1 MTSKR
6 LSPSGRVSERPAG
19 AARQDSRALHM
30 HPNYRSGRFRASTI
44 SGDLSDPSLPTPPVI
59 ALSREPTLAAASP
72 GGKVPPKADIK
83 GSGLGYLVY
92 AFTAAVV

>member
-6 LSPSGRVSERPAG
+6 LPPNGRVSGRLVG
-19 AARQDSRALHM
+19 AARQDSRTIHM
-30 HPNYRSGRFRASTI
+30 DPYYRNGRFRASTT
-44 SGDLSDPSLPTPPVI
+44 SGDLSDPSLPTPTLTG
-59 ALSREPTLAAASP
+59 LSREPTLAAASP

-83 GSGLGYLVY
+83 GAGLGYLVY